1 MPRSL
6 AQPRTPLIV
15 LGLLVL
21 LAVLGWGM
29 YLSVKAGYD
38 AQQGRFNQERTELTG
53 RVADLQSTLATE
65 RSTSSGRIAELEDTL
80 ARERAAAGDLA
91 ALEARI
97 DRAKAEL
104 NQRMTVLGERE
115 QDRAAAEAALAA
127 VQSQLTGLTEE
138 RDGATGRLNH
148 RLQVLGEREL
158 DLVKAERALG
168 HARTEHDRLQAEIA
182 DLGQTLASRK
192 AALGALDIQVAA
204 LGREQSKSASELDRT
219 RSALAGTQAT
229 LADAEAKLD
238 KALLAQGVAELTASR
253 TALRQEV
260 ADLNAELAHKQ
271 PLFHESVSVNR
282 KLLGLDQQLRSL
294 SVERDKLT
302 AELQALVAQLG
313 QAQEG
318 HAAGADATPES
329 LAKLVGE

>member
-6 AQPRTPLIV
+6 AQPRTSLIV

-38 AQQGRFNQERTELTG
+38 AQQGRFNRERTELTG

-65 RSTSSGRIAELEDTL
+65 RSTSSKRIAELEDTL

-91 ALEARI
+91 ALEARL
-97 DRAKAEL
+97 DHAKSEL

-115 QDRAAAEAALAA
+115 RDRAAAEAALTE
-127 VQSQLTGLTEE
+127 VQAQLGALTEQ
-138 RDGATGRLNH
+138 RDAATGRLNH

-158 DLVKAERALG
+158 DLVNAERALG
-168 HARTEHDRLQAEIA
+168 HARTEHDRLQAEVA
-182 DLGQTLASRK
+182 ALDRTLASRK
-192 AALGALDIQVAA
+192 TALGALDVEMAA
-204 LGREQSKSASELDRT
+204 LGREQSTSASELDRT
-219 RSALAGTQAT
+219 RSALAGAQAT
-229 LADAEAKLD
+229 LTEVEAKLD

-260 ADLNAELAHKQ
+260 ADLNAELEHKQ
-271 PLFHESVSVNR
+271 PLFHASVSVNQ
-282 KLLGLDQQLRSL
+282 KLLGLDEQLRSL
-294 SVERDKLT
+294 SIERDKLT

-313 QAQEG
+313 RAQEG
-318 HAAGADATPES
+318 HAAGAEAAPES